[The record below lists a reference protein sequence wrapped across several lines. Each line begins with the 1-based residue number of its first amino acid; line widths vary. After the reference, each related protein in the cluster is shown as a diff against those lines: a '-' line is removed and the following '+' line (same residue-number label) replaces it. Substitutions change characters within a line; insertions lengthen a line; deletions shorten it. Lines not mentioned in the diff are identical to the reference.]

1 MTTPR
6 WMALVTA
13 ALAMGLVTGGVGLA
27 MAATG
32 SDDGK
37 PDGMP
42 IHARGDGEHPML
54 ELFAELT
61 GLTEDEVREAK
72 EEGKSFAKIAEEAGV
87 STDTLVDEIYSE
99 RLSTIEER
107 LADGL
112 ITDEQAQWMEEHMR
126 ERIEERVMS
135 EGAGPRGPG
144 MRGGTPMRMGPPDD
158 AGTAG

>member
-1 MTTPR
+1 
-6 WMALVTA
+6 
-13 ALAMGLVTGGVGLA
+13 
-27 MAATG
+27 
-32 SDDGK
+32 
-37 PDGMP
+37 
-42 IHARGDGEHPML
+42 ML

-87 STDTLVDEIYSE
+87 STDTLVDEIHSE

-135 EGAGPRGPG
+135 EGAGRRGSG